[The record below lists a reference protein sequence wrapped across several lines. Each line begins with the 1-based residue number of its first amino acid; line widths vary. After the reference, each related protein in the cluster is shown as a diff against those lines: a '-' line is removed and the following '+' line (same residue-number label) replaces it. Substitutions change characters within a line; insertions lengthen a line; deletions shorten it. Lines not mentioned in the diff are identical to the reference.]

1 MNRSYD
7 ITILGNK
14 FTILTDL
21 TEDEVL
27 RLEGLVKKKIEEI
40 NGKFKLISPVQM
52 LLMAL
57 LSLGEELVKKE
68 RELKLLEIFVEE
80 KINSLSSLVSED

>member
-27 RLEGLVKKKIEEI
+27 RLEGLVKKKL
-40 NGKFKLISPVQM
+40 KKLMV
-52 LLMAL
+52 
-57 LSLGEELVKKE
+57 SL
-68 RELKLLEIFVEE
+68 
-80 KINSLSSLVSED
+80 N

>member
-1 MNRSYD
+1 
-7 ITILGNK
+7 
-14 FTILTDL
+14 
-21 TEDEVL
+21 
-27 RLEGLVKKKIEEI
+27 
-40 NGKFKLISPVQM
+40 M